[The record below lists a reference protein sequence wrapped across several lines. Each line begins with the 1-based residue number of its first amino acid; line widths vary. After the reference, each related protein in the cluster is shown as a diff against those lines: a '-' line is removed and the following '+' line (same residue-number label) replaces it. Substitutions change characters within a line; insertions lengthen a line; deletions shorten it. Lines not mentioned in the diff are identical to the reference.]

1 MTTLSTACSVF
12 ANEDVNDFTKRAAEI
27 IFRNAPN
34 GTLLTQREEFQKKYP
49 KGAGLKGK
57 NYDRGF
63 DQSVRDP
70 FFLGCLENVAN
81 MVDQLPLGTTSP
93 IRVCD
98 FGCGLGHTTI
108 LLGLLGTK
116 YQIHVTG
123 IENRMEE
130 SEFEKTKGF
139 LGYAQKLHK
148 ELGFLDGFPVRLK
161 ADADATTLQG
171 YSEYA
176 PSNAFHSH
184 FMGNF
189 LHMFDPATAKKLVE
203 EHAYRMLI
211 PGGFVYASVDGIGT
225 IGRNG
230 KDVYLQAKRDGK
242 KFPSVINVAYYG
254 VRTGKDVEIIEE
266 SEVFY
271 SSEVDTKGNTAEPCR
286 DLIERKFYIEQNKFL
301 PIFTRVDK
309 HVCFYDSALIKFV
322 FPSTQWNVMII
333 NPNRVDED
341 VTKWYIFARKRK

>member
-116 YQIHVTG
+116 YQIHGQV
-123 IENRMEE
+123 
-130 SEFEKTKGF
+130 
-139 LGYAQKLHK
+139 
-148 ELGFLDGFPVRLK
+148 LK
-161 ADADATTLQG
+161 
-171 YSEYA
+171 
-176 PSNAFHSH
+176 
-184 FMGNF
+184 
-189 LHMFDPATAKKLVE
+189 
-203 EHAYRMLI
+203 
-211 PGGFVYASVDGIGT
+211 
-225 IGRNG
+225 
-230 KDVYLQAKRDGK
+230 
-242 KFPSVINVAYYG
+242 
-254 VRTGKDVEIIEE
+254 
-266 SEVFY
+266 
-271 SSEVDTKGNTAEPCR
+271 
-286 DLIERKFYIEQNKFL
+286 
-301 PIFTRVDK
+301 
-309 HVCFYDSALIKFV
+309 
-322 FPSTQWNVMII
+322 
-333 NPNRVDED
+333 
-341 VTKWYIFARKRK
+341 